1 MPAAGPEAYPG
12 GPRSGAAAA
21 LKRWKANHEK
31 TQQRKQRRAKLRM
44 ARNKPPA
51 GSSPGTLLF
60 PAESPAP
67 RIRAVRYTAEAVDER
82 EIRDARE
89 LSAFCR
95 PEGLLWVDVQ
105 GLGDRAALEWIG
117 ANFHL
122 HPLLLADVVN
132 LPQRPKCE
140 AYEGVTF
147 FVARR
152 LLWKG
157 EPDDPVDERQ
167 VSLVLGA
174 RHVLSFQ
181 ERVDDVFEP
190 VRARLVAGSGQI
202 RRSGP
207 DYLVYALL
215 DAVVD
220 DYLPI
225 LDKLG
230 ERLESLEE
238 RAVERPTRE
247 LLGELA
253 ALRHD
258 LIAIRRDAW
267 PQREALHA
275 LLRGDVP
282 GISEPVK
289 VYLRDVHDHCVQVAE
304 MVEVYREIASGL
316 LNIYLTS
323 IANRT
328 NEVMKVLTVVSTIF
342 IPLTFLVGVWG
353 MNFTHMPEI
362 DWMFGYPA
370 VLTAMFLIDVY
381 IYRKL
386 RKARWL

>member
-1 MPAAGPEAYPG
+1 
-12 GPRSGAAAA
+12 
-21 LKRWKANHEK
+21 LKRWKANNEK

-67 RIRAVRYTAEAVDER
+67 RIRAVRYTAEAVEER

-89 LSAFCR
+89 LAAFCR
-95 PEGLLWVDVQ
+95 PEGQLWVDVQ
-105 GLGDRAALEWIG
+105 GLGDRAVIEWIG
-117 ANFHL
+117 ASFQL
-122 HPLLLADVVN
+122 HPLLLADVVH
-132 LPQRPKCE
+132 LSQRPKCE
-140 AYEGVTF
+140 AYGEATF

-157 EPDDPVDERQ
+157 APDDPVDERQ
-167 VSLVLGA
+167 LSLVLGA

-181 ERVDDVFEP
+181 ERADDVFEP

-202 RRSGP
+202 RRSGT

-215 DAVVD
+215 DAIVD

-230 ERLESLEE
+230 ERLEVLEE
-238 RAVERPTRE
+238 RAVECPTRE

-289 VYLRDVHDHCVQVAE
+289 LYLRDVHDHCVQVAE

-362 DWMFGYPA
+362 EWPWSYPLVWLLMLSIA
-370 VLTAMFLIDVY
+370 VGLFVY
-381 IYRKL
+381 FRRRGWIR
-386 RKARWL
+386 RESD